1 MANELRDIANAKQ
14 KRKRLTETNDSK
26 RNPGGNNAHPG
37 VFILSYIKKGAII
50 QKIYSWGG

>member
-14 KRKRLTETNDSK
+14 KRKRLTETNNSK
-26 RNPGGNNAHPG
+26 RNPGGSNAHPG

-50 QKIYSWGG
+50 